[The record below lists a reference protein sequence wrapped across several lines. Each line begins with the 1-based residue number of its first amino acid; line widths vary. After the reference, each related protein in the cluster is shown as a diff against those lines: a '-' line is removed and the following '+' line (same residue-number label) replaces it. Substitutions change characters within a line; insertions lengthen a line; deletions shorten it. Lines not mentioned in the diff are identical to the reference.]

1 MLAYLDALVA
11 AVRARHTAEIE
22 RLLAHPLGRVLTRDA
37 RNEAQAAAIGSAAAV
52 PLRLLQ
58 LRHQTAQL
66 LAGRADA
73 EEPVEYLQRTPVT
86 VSGNNRRSVPLS
98 QMELP
103 LSA

>member
-37 RNEAQAAAIGSAAAV
+37 RNEAQAAAIGTAAGV

-58 LRHQTAQL
+58 LRHQTGQL
-66 LAGRADA
+66 LAGHADA
-73 EEPVEYLQRTPVT
+73 DEPVEYLPRPPVM
-86 VSGNNRRSVPLS
+86 VSAGSRRAAPLS
-98 QMELP
+98 QIELP

>member
-11 AVRARHTAEIE
+11 AVHARHTAEIE

-37 RNEAQAAAIGSAAAV
+37 RNEAQAAAIGTASGV

-58 LRHQTAQL
+58 LRHQTGEL

-73 EEPVEYLQRTPVT
+73 EEPAEYVHRAPVS
-86 VSGNNRRSVPLS
+86 VSAGNRRSAPRS
-98 QMELP
+98 QIELP